1 MKQIKNLVS
10 KFDRFQAPAG
20 ESQPSVEVDLF
31 ASTSKVKILNADSQ
45 DVIMEHPLRSLSYIA
60 DIGDILVLIAKR
72 KVINICHF

>member
-1 MKQIKNLVS
+1 ML
-10 KFDRFQAPAG
+10 APAG

-72 KVINICHF
+72 KVINCVLLSECVFKLNSI